1 MKKENEQ
8 TLSGMW
14 TSQEHYIFTSI
25 IMILR
30 KSKKSL
36 EIKDIADL
44 YAAVKETVE
53 CDGIN
58 IMLSPKSEVQI
69 KSKLN
74 QLFKDEEIHQVC
86 GTTNYLP

>member
-1 MKKENEQ
+1 
-8 TLSGMW
+8 
-14 TSQEHYIFTSI
+14 
-25 IMILR
+25 MILR

-44 YAAVKETVE
+44 YAAVKETVK

-58 IMLSPKSEVQI
+58 IMLSPESDVQI

-74 QLFKDEEIHQVC
+74 QLFKEEEIHQVC
-86 GTTNYLP
+86 GTTNYLPCIDI

>member
-1 MKKENEQ
+1 
-8 TLSGMW
+8 
-14 TSQEHYIFTSI
+14 
-25 IMILR
+25 MILR

-58 IMLSPKSEVQI
+58 IMLSPKSKVQI

-74 QLFKDEEIHQVC
+74 QLFKEEETHQVLVC
-86 GTTNYLP
+86 GTTNYLPKIYNIPIASCYSLVI